1 MYFLICPSSSLH
13 LKYCRDKDKP
23 GKDDMSLML
32 GQHFKPVLAA
42 LTAQAPR
49 LQLRQ
54 LSSSGWV
61 SSITFTPPA
70 PAPSHF
76 SPGSLS
82 SSPLLAP
89 PSSPVLL
96 QTAGIKHKAFVNKR
110 CRHCYFQVKDEQL
123 YVMCTANP
131 KHYNAVRQ
139 KNKKWG
145 NYVFTHATQGSTD
158 GGYGRGSRHMRTQ
171 QSARLDY

>member
-1 MYFLICPSSSLH
+1 
-13 LKYCRDKDKP
+13 
-23 GKDDMSLML
+23 MSVML
-32 GQHFKPVLAA
+32 GHFKPVLAA

-54 LSSSGWV
+54 LSGCWSYRSL
-61 SSITFTPPA
+61 TPPS
-70 PAPSHF
+70 PSHL
-76 SPGSLS
+76 SPVPLSLS

-89 PSSPVLL
+89 ARSAVLV
-96 QTAGIKHKAFVNKR
+96 QQSAGIKHKAHVNKR

>member
-1 MYFLICPSSSLH
+1 
-13 LKYCRDKDKP
+13 
-23 GKDDMSLML
+23 MSVML
-32 GQHFKPVLAA
+32 GHLKPVLTA

-54 LSSSGWV
+54 LSTRSCWV
-61 SSITFTPPA
+61 RSPTPQS
-70 PAPSHF
+70 PSAF
-76 SPGSLS
+76 SPATLS
-82 SSPLLAP
+82 FSPCPLLAP
-89 PSSPVLL
+89 PRPAVLL
-96 QTAGIKHKAFVNKR
+96 QSAGIKHKAHVNKR